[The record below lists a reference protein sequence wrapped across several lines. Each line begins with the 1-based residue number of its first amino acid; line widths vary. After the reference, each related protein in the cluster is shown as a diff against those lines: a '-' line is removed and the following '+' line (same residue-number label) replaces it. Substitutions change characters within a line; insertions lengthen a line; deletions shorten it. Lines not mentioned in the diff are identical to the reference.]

1 MNIFR
6 MRLHR
11 IVILLLL
18 TTVLHVKQRRNE
30 YRSIKPMVAVKN
42 IPSSI
47 ESKNIPV
54 RPVIKVENIPL
65 FNDEKQCFA
74 VHSCQIKKE
83 KSHVSPASSSQDLQ
97 LCENCTGTSP
107 HEKCGDLY
115 YNEMPHLKRTP
126 NPNKHKSTSMSC
138 VLMKSEEDVQASLI
152 QETVKIKMEMEIAT
166 VTETEINC
174 SFPIID
180 RCHSSSSRIAL
191 LQQLFPYDI
200 TNYCVSDESN
210 PLHSFNRPL

>member
-18 TTVLHVKQRRNE
+18 TTVLNVKQRRNE
-30 YRSIKPMVAVKN
+30 YRSIQPIVAIKN

-54 RPVIKVENIPL
+54 RPVIKVENIPP
-65 FNDEKQCFA
+65 FNDEKQCVV
-74 VHSCQIKKE
+74 VHSCHIKKE
-83 KSHVSPASSSQDLQ
+83 KSYISPASSSQDLQ
-97 LCENCTGTSP
+97 LCKTCTGNSP
-107 HEKCGDLY
+107 HEKCRDLY
-115 YNEMPHLKRTP
+115 YNGMSHLKKTLKP
-126 NPNKHKSTSMSC
+126 NKSTSMSC
-138 VLMKSEEDVQASLI
+138 VLMKSEKDVEASLI
-152 QETVKIKMEMEIAT
+152 EETVKIKMEMEIAT

-210 PLHSFNRPL
+210 PLHSFNKPL